1 MSALSK
7 IEVICDMSKFAAIKK
22 ELSELKVGGMT
33 FTQVL
38 GCGVE
43 KGTREYEVDEN
54 YEMELLPK
62 IEVSVVVETD
72 RVKRITD
79 ELLKHLHENGAE
91 KTPGSIS
98 LKSFSHECLT
108 WGRKAR
114 DPAGDDSYFLASP

>member
-1 MSALSK
+1 MAGLSK

-43 KGTREYEVDEN
+43 KGTKEYEVDEN

-62 IEVSVVVETD
+62 IQVSVVVPTK
-72 RVKRITD
+72 RVKELVDKLEKALYTGHIGDGKIFVYGIDNVVRVRTGD
-79 ELLKHLHENGAE
+79 EGVDAL
-91 KTPGSIS
+91 
-98 LKSFSHECLT
+98 
-108 WGRKAR
+108 
-114 DPAGDDSYFLASP
+114 

>member
-62 IEVSVVVETD
+62 VVVETD

-79 ELLKHLHENGAE
+79 ELLKTLYTGHIGDG
-91 KTPGSIS
+91 KIFVYS
-98 LKSFSHECLT
+98 LDNVIRVRT
-108 WGRKAR
+108 
-114 DPAGDDSYFLASP
+114 GDEGKDAL

>member
-1 MSALSK
+1 MAGLSK

-43 KGTREYEVDEN
+43 KGTKEYEVDEN

-62 IEVSVVVETD
+62 IQVSVVVDTE
-72 RVKRITD
+72 RVKKITD
-79 ELLKHLHENGAE
+79 ELLKTLYTGHIGDGKIFVLDVENVIKVRTGESGFDALQNEDE
-91 KTPGSIS
+91 K
-98 LKSFSHECLT
+98 
-108 WGRKAR
+108 
-114 DPAGDDSYFLASP
+114 